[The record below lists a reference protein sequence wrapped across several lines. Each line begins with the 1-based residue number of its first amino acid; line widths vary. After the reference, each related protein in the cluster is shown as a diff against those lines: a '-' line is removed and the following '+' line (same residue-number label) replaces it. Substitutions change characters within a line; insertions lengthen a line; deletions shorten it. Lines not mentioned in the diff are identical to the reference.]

1 MDKKVLSA
9 ILLDETL
16 AFLLVEPL
24 YLSFWHNTNLLFS
37 ILPESRLS
45 KSPIF
50 RYPKIGGN

>member
-24 YLSFWHNTNLLFS
+24 YPSFWHNTNLLFS
-37 ILPESRLS
+37 ILLESRLS
-45 KSPIF
+45 KSLIF
-50 RYPKIGGN
+50 RCPKIGVN